1 MITFVRGRLVQV
13 NTGAAVIEVGGI
25 GYRVIIPLSLAPL
38 LPQTGEECRLHT
50 HYMVRDERAELYG
63 FKSEKERD
71 LFVLLLGVSGVGPKA
86 ALALL
91 ACLSPA
97 EIERAVFEENAAVL
111 QMVPGIGKK
120 TAQRLLLELKDKLE
134 YRQPRDRGPL
144 SDAAEAL
151 ISLGYR
157 RDEALEAVKR
167 AAGGGDAGDLEA
179 ILRSAL
185 GLLLKREDRKK

>member
-1 MITFVRGRLVQV
+1 MITFIRGVLVQV

-25 GYRVIIPLSLAPL
+25 GYRIGIPVSLAPL
-38 LPQTGEECRLHT
+38 LPQPGQECRLHT
-50 HYMVRDERAELYG
+50 HFMVRDDRAELFG

-71 LFVLLLGVSGVGPKA
+71 LFVLLLGVTGIGPKA

-91 ACLSPA
+91 TCLSPG
-97 EIERAVFEENAAVL
+97 EIEQAVFEENAVVL

-134 YRQPRDRGPL
+134 HRQPRDRGPL
-144 SDAAEAL
+144 SDAVEAL
-151 ISLGYR
+151 VGLGYR
-157 RDEALEAVKR
+157 RDEALEAVR
-167 AAGGGDAGDLEA
+167 RVAADKDAGDLEA

-185 GLLLKREDRKK
+185 GMLLKREDRKK